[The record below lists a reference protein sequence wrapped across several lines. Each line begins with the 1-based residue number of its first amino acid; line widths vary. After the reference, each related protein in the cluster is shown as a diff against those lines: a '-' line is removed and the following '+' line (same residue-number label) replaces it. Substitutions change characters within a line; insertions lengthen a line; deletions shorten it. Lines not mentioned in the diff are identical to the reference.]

1 MTFYNNYY
9 VGDRFSYGRI
19 SVTDIEVNDA
29 QNNRPTSGVSI
40 FSQSSVCIFSIKVL
54 KKNKKII
61 FRLLRKHMHL
71 KKRKL

>member
-9 VGDRFSYGRI
+9 VGERFSYGRI

-54 KKNKKII
+54 KKK
-61 FRLLRKHMHL
+61 
-71 KKRKL
+71 